1 MVSWTR
7 EHLLGLRHDDVRRQ
21 RTEHGFV
28 QQHVLRATTPSGA
41 ELSVPACIV
50 VTIRDGKVTR
60 LDEYIDPTPFGVL
73 RAEDLRGA

>member
-1 MVSWTR
+1 
-7 EHLLGLRHDDVRRQ
+7 
-21 RTEHGFV
+21 
-28 QQHVLRATTPSGA
+28 
-41 ELSVPACIV
+41 VPACIV